1 MPARWRP
8 LLVRVALLAA
18 VVVVAAVLH
27 AVTVDRLPIDYDED
41 DYLRAGTR
49 YATAIKAGDPGILLR
64 ENYRP
69 EHPPLAKI
77 VYGLALL
84 PLDPAPE
91 IPDQPTTAEPAA
103 MLPQP
108 HFDVARATA
117 ATLGVLEAAALAL
130 VSPLAGLLLAID
142 TWQLKYTSQ
151 VMLEALPAALSLLAV
166 LAYTRAGRSGA
177 TSRRRRGWL
186 VTAVVLFGATCAAK
200 YPYGLAGVAI
210 SIHWLWSTLPTGRW
224 RDPRALAAWAAP
236 VAGWLALAFV
246 AFLAFDPYLWPD
258 PIGRLRDS
266 LAFHGDYAQS
276 GAVQSTGWP
285 AWQPLVWLAG
295 SVPFHGNLFPIA
307 FDLGI
312 GILSV
317 VGFRALWREHRVMA
331 LWLLFV
337 LAFLVWW
344 PTKWPQYTLTL
355 LAPLCLAAGL
365 GARAAIL
372 EPLAGLLASARQRF
386 RARPATDRASV
397 RAGVRRSLRDLRS
410 AAPWLLPGVA
420 ALVVL
425 AAIPLLY
432 EGAMALTDFSNS
444 SLRDGILGGVLR
456 EAAGGLTGQVQAA
469 AIDPGASSR
478 VQYVGTDLIGR
489 TQAGLWLGG
498 VTSGG
503 LPVFSGQVNTSA
515 AVIAFSTIYTVLVV
529 GLETILGLAVAVVLA
544 RPGVRFVGA
553 WRALFILPW
562 AIPEFVGAIAWRMIV
577 HEENGWLALLL
588 GRELPWSASSEWSL
602 VVMVVAATWM
612 GWPLLMLV
620 ATAGLR
626 TVPRSVGEAAAL
638 DGAGSW
644 RRFRDVTLPL
654 LLPLLLPAMIIQS
667 IAAFNQF
674 YLFYVLG
681 PPWPNTATVAAFSF
695 FIFDSTRGAGL
706 YSISAAVNVLTL
718 VALAL
723 LVAWFLRWRARA
735 ERVAFA

>member
-1 MPARWRP
+1 MVARWRP
-8 LLVRVALLAA
+8 LLLRVVLLA
-18 VVVVAAVLH
+18 VVAAVFH
-27 AVTVDRLPIDYDED
+27 AVAVRDLPIDFDED
-41 DYLRAGTR
+41 DYLRAGSR

-69 EHPPLAKI
+69 EHPPLSKI
-77 VYGLALL
+77 AYGLALL
-84 PLDPAPE
+84 PLEPAPE

-103 MLPQP
+103 TLPQP
-108 HFDVARATA
+108 HLDVARAA
-117 ATLGVLEAAALAL
+117 AAALGTLEVAALAL
-130 VSPLAGLLLAID
+130 VSPVAGLFLAID
-142 TWQLKYTSQ
+142 TWQLKYSSQ

-166 LAYTRAGRSGA
+166 LAYSRAVAAPSG
-177 TSRRRRGWL
+177 SRRRRRAWL
-186 VTAVVLFGATCAAK
+186 GTAAILFGATCAAK
-200 YPYGLAGVAI
+200 YPYGLAGLAI
-210 SIHWLWSTLPTGRW
+210 ALHWLWSTRPAGRW
-224 RDPRALAAWAAP
+224 RSGRALAGWVAP

-258 PIGRLRDS
+258 PVGRLRDS
-266 LAFHGDYAQS
+266 LAFHGDYAGS
-276 GAVQSTGWP
+276 EVVQSTGWP

-295 SVPFHGNLFPIA
+295 SVPFHGNLFPVA

-312 GILSV
+312 GVLAV
-317 VGFRALWREHRVMA
+317 VGFRRLWREHRVMA
-331 LWLLFV
+331 LWLLLV

-372 EPLAGLLASARQRF
+372 EPVAGWLASARERV
-386 RARPATDRASV
+386 RARRTTDRVTV
-397 RAGVRRSLRDLRS
+397 RAGVRGSLRDLRS
-410 AAPWLLPGVA
+410 AAPWLLPGLA
-420 ALVVL
+420 ALAVL

-432 EGAMALTDFSNS
+432 ETVMSLTDFSNA

-456 EAAGGLTGQVQAA
+456 EATGGLAGQIQAVP
-469 AIDPGASSR
+469 INPGASGR
-478 VQYVGTDLIGR
+478 VQYVGTELLGQV
-489 TQAGLWLGG
+489 QAGVWMGE
-498 VTSGG
+498 
-503 LPVFSGQVNTSA
+503 NTTA

-529 GLETILGLAVAVVLA
+529 GLQAALGVAVAFVLS
-544 RPGVRFVGA
+544 RPGVRFAGA
-553 WRALFILPW
+553 WRTLFILPW

-577 HEENGWLALLL
+577 EEDNGWLALLL
-588 GRELPWSASSEWSL
+588 GKPVPWSASSEWSL
-602 VVMVVAATWM
+602 VVMVTAAAWI
-612 GWPLLMLV
+612 GWPLMMLV

-626 TVPRSVGEAAAL
+626 TVSRSVLEAAAL
-638 DGAGSW
+638 DGAGGW
-644 RRFRDVTLPL
+644 RRFREVTLPL
-654 LLPLLLPAMIIQS
+654 LLPLLLPAMVIQS

-723 LVAWFLRWRARA
+723 FVAWFLRWRGQA